1 MIKSMTGFGRCRT
14 VLHGREISV
23 EIKSVNHRFFEFSCR
38 TPKGYGFLDDK
49 LKALVNS
56 RVSRGKIDMF
66 VTVGAAE
73 DTPAEVKINHSLVS
87 GYINAMKEI
96 SETYGIENDV
106 TVTAISRF
114 PDVYTVSKAPENE
127 EEITA
132 DVLEAANTAIDG
144 FIAMR
149 EAEGEKMKADILGR
163 AEVILATVD
172 EIDER
177 SPQTVKEYE
186 ERLLDRINRTL
197 QDYNINIDEQR
208 VLTEVAVFADKVA
221 VAEETVRLRSHF
233 AQLSKIMESQTPIG
247 REIDFIIQEMNR
259 EANTIGSKVQDAEI
273 AHKVVKI
280 KSEIEKMREQIQ
292 NIELSLI
299 HI

>member
-66 VTVGAAE
+66 VTVGTAE

-132 DVLEAANTAIDG
+132 DVLEAANSAIDG
-144 FIAMR
+144 FITMR

-292 NIELSLI
+292 NIE
-299 HI
+299 

>member
-66 VTVGAAE
+66 VTVGTAE

-132 DVLEAANTAIDG
+132 DVLEAANSAIDG

-177 SPQTVKEYE
+177 SPQTIKEYE

-292 NIELSLI
+292 NIE
-299 HI
+299 

>member
-49 LKALVNS
+49 LKTLVNS

-66 VTVGAAE
+66 VTVGTAE

-96 SETYGIENDV
+96 SETYGIENDM
-106 TVTAISRF
+106 TVTALSRF
-114 PDVYTVSKAPENE
+114 PDVYTVSKAEENE

-132 DVLEAANTAIDG
+132 DVLEAANTAVDS
-144 FIAMR
+144 FITMR
-149 EAEGEKMKADILGR
+149 EAEGEKMKADISGR
-163 AEVILATVD
+163 AKVILDIVD

-197 QDYNINIDEQR
+197 LDYNINIDEQR

-233 AQLSKIMESQTPIG
+233 SQLSKIMESQKPIG

-292 NIELSLI
+292 NIE
-299 HI
+299 

>member
-49 LKALVNS
+49 LKTLVNS

-66 VTVGAAE
+66 VTVGTAE

-114 PDVYTVSKAPENE
+114 PDVYTVSKAQEDE

-292 NIELSLI
+292 NIE
-299 HI
+299 

>member
-66 VTVGAAE
+66 VTVGTAE

-132 DVLEAANTAIDG
+132 DVLEAVNTAIDG

-292 NIELSLI
+292 NIE
-299 HI
+299 